1 LAKRGRPA
9 KKTKIS
15 LVVTD
20 LDNTVYD
27 WVSAFV
33 PAFYE
38 MVGEASKILGV
49 SEDVLLDNLRA
60 VHQKHGNSEHPFALL
75 ETKSV
80 GAFRQ
85 THPESDPRILL
96 DPAFHA
102 FSRVHKYTLKLYEG
116 VLSALQRLRQHQIPI
131 VAYTDAMVGNSL
143 FRLDLL
149 KLTEYFSALYAPNHF
164 EPSINSSFEAGFVH
178 LLDPKDKKPNPKT
191 LLDICSEFSVAPD
204 ETLYIGD
211 SVARDIYMASN
222 AQVNA
227 AWAKY
232 GTIYDDNLWPRRSG
246 YSLDRPGCRE
256 GEATKRIST
265 RCQA

>member
-1 LAKRGRPA
+1 M
-9 KKTKIS
+9 KTKIS

-131 VAYTDAMVGNSL
+131 VAYTDAMVGNCL

-227 AWAKY
+227 AWAEY
-232 GTIYDDNLWPRRSG
+232 GTIYDDNLWPRLVGLLIGPTWMSRG
-246 YSLDRPGCRE
+246 RGN
-256 GEATKRIST
+256 
-265 RCQA
+265 